1 VITRGGDA
9 AQKLD
14 LEGIT
19 LDGEGGF
26 WLASEGDTAKLTPHA
41 LYHVNAEGEIKDEIA
56 YPATLLAGETRSGSE
71 GVAKV
76 GDTLWIAIQR
86 EWKDDEKGFVKLIA
100 YNTDSQEW
108 GAVRYPLEAAP
119 EGGWVGL
126 SEITVHGDYAYVVER
141 DNQIAGK
148 AGLKA
153 IYRVPVSELVAA
165 PLDGELPVVSKELVR
180 DLVPDLKANNGY
192 VVDKV
197 ESLAIDVE
205 GNGYA
210 ITDNDGVDD
219 SSGETFFWSI
229 GAP

>member
-1 VITRGGDA
+1 
-9 AQKLD
+9 
-14 LEGIT
+14 
-19 LDGEGGF
+19 
-26 WLASEGDTAKLTPHA
+26 TAKLTPHA
-41 LYHVNAEGEIKDEIA
+41 LYRVNAAGEIEDEIA
-56 YPATLLAGETRSGSE
+56 YPAALLAGETRSGAE
-71 GVAKV
+71 GVARI

-86 EWKDDEKGFVKLIA
+86 EWKDDEKGAVKLVA
-100 YNTDSQEW
+100 YNTESKKW

-119 EGGWVGL
+119 QGGWVGL
-126 SEITVHGDYAYVVER
+126 SEITVHGDYAYILER

-165 PLDGELPVVSKELVR
+165 PLGGELPLVTKELVR

-197 ESLAIDVE
+197 ESLAIDV
-205 GNGYA
+205 NGIGYV

-219 SSGETFFWSI
+219 SSGETFFWSV
-229 GAP
+229 GAL